1 MKSKRVEILFDP
13 KEYRTLEERAQVEG
27 RSVGAMIREAVA
39 MYCVR
44 PTEEEKQKAL
54 EWILSREDDLG
65 TWEELK
71 AAIQR
76 GPAEEMDEIERQI
89 EGDRR

>member
-1 MKSKRVEILFDP
+1 MKSKRVEVLFDP
-13 KEYRTLEERAQVEG
+13 KEYQTLEERAQTEG
-27 RSVGAMIREAVA
+27 RSVGSMIREAVA
-39 MYCVR
+39 MYVVSPSER
-44 PTEEEKQKAL
+44 EKREAL
-54 EWILSREDDLG
+54 KWIFSREDDLG

-76 GPAEEMDEIERQI
+76 GPAEETEEIEQQI

>member
-13 KEYRTLEERAQVEG
+13 KEYRTVEERAQVEG

-44 PTEEEKQKAL
+44 PTEEEKQEAL

-71 AAIQR
+71 TAIQR

>member
-13 KEYRTLEERAQVEG
+13 REYRSLEERARTEG
-27 RSVGAMIREAVA
+27 RSVGSMVREAVA
-39 MYCVR
+39 MYVVSPSER
-44 PTEEEKQKAL
+44 AKQEAL
-54 EWILSREDDLG
+54 EWIFSREDDLG

-76 GPAEEMDEIERQI
+76 GPAEEMEEIERQI
-89 EGDRR
+89 EGDRH

>member
-13 KEYRTLEERAQVEG
+13 KEYRTLEEKAQTEG
-27 RSVGAMIREAVA
+27 RSVGSMIREAVA
-39 MYCVR
+39 MYVVSPSER
-44 PTEEEKQKAL
+44 EKKEAL
-54 EWILSREDDLG
+54 KWIFSREDDLG

-76 GPAEEMDEIERQI
+76 GPAEEMEEIERQN